1 MNKKLVFTDLDG
13 TLLNSDK
20 KISSESER
28 IIKAFTSQ
36 GHYFCFVTGRSLN
49 DVLPYYR
56 QLGLN
61 TICICNN
68 GAAIHHPD
76 DKFFDDIFF
85 PINNHVF
92 FKL

>member
-1 MNKKLVFTDLDG
+1 MDRKIVFTDLDG

-20 KISSESER
+20 QITTESES
-28 IIKAFTSQ
+28 IIKAFIAQ
-36 GHYFCFVTGRSLN
+36 GHFFCFVTGRSLE
-49 DVLPYYR
+49 DALPYYK

-68 GAAIHHPD
+68 GAAIYHPTD
-76 DKFFDDIFF
+76 PFFDDIFF
-85 PINNHVF
+85 PLNNYIF